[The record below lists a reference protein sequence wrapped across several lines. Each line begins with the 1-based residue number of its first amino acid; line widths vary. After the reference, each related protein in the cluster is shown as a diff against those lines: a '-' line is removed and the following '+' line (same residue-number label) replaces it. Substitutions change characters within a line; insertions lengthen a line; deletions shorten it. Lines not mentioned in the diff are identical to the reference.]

1 MADIE
6 RKFKVYKKSIY
17 KVLKD
22 KFTRTGLRRA
32 VNSFRENRDRA
43 LGEFPYVVDER
54 ELLRQAKEQ
63 VVTNFDY
70 WIDKTMKTLER
81 MHAHAYYADTVDD
94 ALAILKDIVGTGKTI
109 VKGKTITSEE
119 LDLNHNLESWGN
131 KVYETDLGEFI
142 VQLLGGRPMHILAPA
157 VNVPRE
163 KVAELFS
170 QLAGRELPPDPPLLT
185 QFAREFLRQKY
196 IEADIGITGA
206 NAITADTGS
215 IFLIENE
222 GNIRF
227 STSAPPVHIAI
238 IGIEKILPTLKD
250 GMRLVEVVARYAGYL
265 AMSYVSIISGPSK
278 TGDIEKVIVYGAHGP
293 KELHVI
299 LLNNGRK
306 AMAADPIAREALYCL
321 RCGACMYEC
330 AVYPLTTGYWGYKYM
345 GGIGIPWTYYVAGG
359 PEEAAPMA
367 FTCTLC
373 GRCVRHCPMRI
384 DTPKIVEHIRSKLKE
399 QGLLPKFIRDM
410 ADKVVTEGV
419 PY

>member
-6 RKFKVYKKSIY
+6 RKFKIYKKSIY

-32 VNSFRENRDRA
+32 VNSFRKNRDIA

-54 ELLRQAKEQ
+54 ELLRKAKEQ

-250 GMRLVEVVARYAGYL
+250 GMRLVEVVARYAG
-265 AMSYVSIISGPSK
+265 
-278 TGDIEKVIVYGAHGP
+278 
-293 KELHVI
+293 
-299 LLNNGRK
+299 
-306 AMAADPIAREALYCL
+306 
-321 RCGACMYEC
+321 
-330 AVYPLTTGYWGYKYM
+330 
-345 GGIGIPWTYYVAGG
+345 
-359 PEEAAPMA
+359 
-367 FTCTLC
+367 
-373 GRCVRHCPMRI
+373 
-384 DTPKIVEHIRSKLKE
+384 
-399 QGLLPKFIRDM
+399 
-410 ADKVVTEGV
+410 
-419 PY
+419 